1 MAVRSNAGLMT
12 YESSAPD
19 LKVVQ
24 IPGTPHYCLADDGA
38 IARLCAHY
46 RRLDWDR
53 SFLEIPAIASRLAP
67 GSLVID
73 AGAFIGDTTHLF
85 LSRGCRVFAIEPQQ
99 DAFTV
104 LEYNCPSA
112 ICLRKA
118 VGERGQTAVLTNM
131 VSNTPANNLGARQ
144 VAADPGGSPVLA
156 LDDLDPHR
164 CDFIKMDVEG
174 FEPFALRGA
183 EQLIRRTQPVLHIEV
198 NQPALRSQG
207 FSGQRAIYDIVE
219 AWGYKISVPFM
230 SERIGGDLPWDIVC
244 EPG

>member
-1 MAVRSNAGLMT
+1 MT

-53 SFLEIPAIASRLAP
+53 TFLEIPAIAERLAP
-67 GSLVID
+67 GTVVID

-85 LSRGCRVFAIEPQQ
+85 LSRGCGVIAIEPQQ

-104 LEYNCPSA
+104 LEFNCPSA
-112 ICLRKA
+112 ICIRKA

-131 VSNTPANNLGARQ
+131 VSNTVADNLGARQ
-144 VAADPGGSPVLA
+144 VAADPKGTPVLA

-174 FEPFALRGA
+174 FEPYALRGA
-183 EQLIRRTQPVLHIEV
+183 ERLIRRTRPVLHIEV

-207 FSGQRAIYDIVE
+207 FSGQRAIYEIVE
-219 AWGYKISVPFM
+219 GWGYRISVPFM
-230 SERIGGDLPWDIVC
+230 TERVGGDLPWDIVC
-244 EPG
+244 VPG